1 MNCATPEPPGES
13 GVEAAF
19 ERAWFGGRL
28 HLRQPERGAHRAGT
42 DAVLLASLVRPYP
55 GTTICD
61 VGAATGAVG
70 LAMALRAPT
79 CGLVL
84 VERDPALAALA
95 RDNAALNGMS
105 ARVAVLEG
113 DILAGGAERRMAG
126 LVPGLADLVL
136 TNPPFFEAGRHRASP
151 VAGKASAH
159 TLPAGGL
166 DRWLRTCVELLRPR
180 GRLGLIHRADALP
193 ACLDAL
199 HGRFGAIAVRPVQA
213 RADMA
218 AIRVLVTA
226 VKGSRAPFAL
236 LAPVVLHEADGA
248 FTPFAATLN
257 AGAAWI
263 GPDDAP

>member
-1 MNCATPEPPGES
+1 MNCATPEPRS
-13 GVEAAF
+13 ADAL
-19 ERAWFGGRL
+19 FGGRL

-42 DAVLLASLVRPYP
+42 DAVLLASLVQPAP
-55 GTTICD
+55 GATVCD

-70 LAMALRAPT
+70 LALALRAPT
-79 CGLVL
+79 CHVVL
-84 VERDPALAALA
+84 VERDPTLAALA
-95 RDNAALNGMS
+95 RSNASLNGLS
-105 ARVAVLEG
+105 ARVEVVEADVL
-113 DILAGGAERRMAG
+113 ARGAERRTAG

-159 TLPAGGL
+159 TFPVGGL
-166 DRWLRTCVELLRPR
+166 DGWLRTCVELLRPR
-180 GRLGLIHRADALP
+180 GCLGMIHRADALP

-213 RADMA
+213 RAGAA

-248 FTPFAATLN
+248 FTPFAAALN
-257 AGAAWI
+257 AGTAWI

>member
-1 MNCATPEPPGES
+1 MNCAMPEPRS
-13 GVEAAF
+13 ADAL
-19 ERAWFGGRL
+19 FGGRL

-42 DAVLLASLVRPYP
+42 DAVLLASLVPPAP
-55 GTTICD
+55 GAMVCD

-70 LAMALRAPT
+70 LALALRAPD
-79 CGLVL
+79 CRIVL

-95 RDNAALNGMS
+95 RSNAHLHGLD
-105 ARVAVLEG
+105 ARVAVVEA
-113 DILAGGAERRMAG
+113 DVLARGAERRTAG

-159 TLPAGGL
+159 TFPVGGL
-166 DRWLRTCVELLRPR
+166 DSWLRTCVELLRPK
-180 GRLGLIHRADALP
+180 GCLGMIHRADTLP

-199 HGRFGAIAVRPVQA
+199 RGRFGAIAVRPVQA
-213 RADMA
+213 RSGAP

-236 LAPVVLHEADGA
+236 LAPVVLHEADGR
-248 FTPFAATLN
+248 FTPRAAALA

-263 GPDDAP
+263 GDAA

>member
-1 MNCATPEPPGES
+1 MNCATPEPRS
-13 GVEAAF
+13 ADAL
-19 ERAWFGGRL
+19 FGGRL
-28 HLRQPERGAHRAGT
+28 RLQQPERGAHRAGT
-42 DAVLLASLVRPYP
+42 DAVLLASLVPPAP
-55 GTTICD
+55 GATICD
-61 VGAATGAVG
+61 VGAAAGAVG
-70 LAMALRAPT
+70 LALALRAPT
-79 CGLVL
+79 CRVVL
-84 VERDPALAALA
+84 VEGDPALAALA
-95 RDNAALNGMS
+95 RSNASLNGLS
-105 ARVAVLEG
+105 ARVEVVEADVL
-113 DILAGGAERRMAG
+113 ARGAERRTAG

-159 TLPAGGL
+159 TFPVGGL
-166 DRWLRTCVELLRPR
+166 DGWLRTCVELLRPR
-180 GRLGLIHRADALP
+180 GCLGMIHRADALP

-213 RADMA
+213 RAGAA

-248 FTPFAATLN
+248 FTPFAAALN
-257 AGAAWI
+257 AGTAWI